1 VSSSILAAEPDPKE
15 DHMVHASDKSLGIDK
30 FGECLRKAME
40 WYGVDKNGF
49 DQKDLLPTAAIL
61 AANIIDVN
69 KNPTD
74 KKPRVCINGM
84 EKDGDREEARNFL
97 KRRARVYS
105 EECLVDIYCY
115 RRQADPFR
123 PIITMECEGSDGHS
137 GNVKRD
143 ASSLNCDYLWD
154 LFKLLQ
160 VASPLRIFLAIC
172 RENKRSLLM
181 KQVDALVRGYRQNIL
196 KNDDEVFAVIFP
208 STKWKKENIRVQSWT
223 GPHATRR
230 QPQRLYP

>member
-1 VSSSILAAEPDPKE
+1 
-15 DHMVHASDKSLGIDK
+15 MVQASENSLGIDR

-40 WYGVDKNGF
+40 WYGVDKDGF

-61 AANIIDVN
+61 AAEIIDV
-69 KNPTD
+69 KNILSGD
-74 KKPRVCINGM
+74 KKPQVCMNGM
-84 EKDGDREEARNFL
+84 GKDSNREKARRYL
-97 KRRARVYS
+97 KQRAKYYS
-105 EECLVDIYCY
+105 EECMVDIYCY
-115 RRQADPFR
+115 RHQADPFR
-123 PIITMECEGSDGHS
+123 PILTMECEGSDGHS
-137 GNVKRD
+137 VDVKDD

-181 KQVDALVRGYRQNIL
+181 KRVDATVRGYRQNIL

-208 STKWKKENIRVQSWT
+208 STKWKKEKKNIRVQGWT
-223 GPHATRR
+223 GPQAGRI

>member
-1 VSSSILAAEPDPKE
+1 
-15 DHMVHASDKSLGIDK
+15 MVQASDNSLGTDR
-30 FGECLRKAME
+30 FGECLREAME
-40 WYGVDKNGF
+40 WYGVDKDGF

-61 AANIIDVN
+61 GAKIIDV
-69 KNPTD
+69 KKKPDD
-74 KKPRVCINGM
+74 KKPRVCMNGM
-84 EKDGDREEARNFL
+84 EKDSDREKARRYL
-97 KRRARVYS
+97 KKRAKFYS
-105 EECLVDIYCY
+105 EECMVDIYCY
-115 RRQADPFR
+115 RCEADPFR

-137 GNVKRD
+137 GDVKPN

-181 KQVDALVRGYRQNIL
+181 KRVDATVRGYRQNIL

-208 STKWKKENIRVQSWT
+208 STKWKKGNIRVQGWT
-223 GPHATRR
+223 GPQAGRI